1 MIMKHSQN
9 NHYMIMFF
17 IMILSG
23 LLSTMNIW
31 ADKVDDIRFSI
42 NDAYMTLLMSGWML
56 LFMGMFYKELSVF
69 FIGLSI
75 VIINIW
81 CIRTQFLIDETQY
94 KLGMIP
100 HHSMAVHMSKKLIEK
115 EKQKE
120 NKTTIKPFLQN
131 LIKTQE
137 NEILILKK

>member
-1 MIMKHSQN
+1 MKHSQN